1 MSVRHRVAA
10 FLVVFSLLSLGWL
23 LADCTVCS
31 TGTGT
36 SNCGCCYEAVS
47 SVVESCQSGCS
58 SNCVRMSPAE
68 CESFRTK
75 AQENL
80 ERIRNAYDFYI
91 LSGIADMQDSLNAI
105 ASFTNGAGAV
115 GEALALVAQ
124 AKTNI
129 ETMDSAFSETKQ
141 ILLDIE
147 SGPLLR
153 LQNAFN
159 AFVRRFSPAFGVV
172 GNRVVVS
179 NLSTGAS
186 FTYSSSAFF
195 VSVGIATNSID
206 QIHDMIEGLSSE
218 ESFDNARESAIE
230 TLENIESKLS
240 SLNDA
245 FSSIQQSV
253 ETALSGLS
261 MLQKNV
267 NGVVDYSTEV
277 VEMVAN
283 MNCNSCGQGDG
294 TGGGGGTGGTGGVGN
309 VNIDLTPV
317 VQAIENLQYSYER
330 NASALYTLLNNV
342 FKKFFDA
349 FNGASANPHW
359 NSEPSINYY
368 NSMGDNWFK
377 RVEYLLYSSAYSSLT
392 GQEDT
397 SIPEQPEG
405 SQDIEQTIEEMNTD
419 MTNQKGLIKE
429 TVETSW
435 GSFKNSFSQFFN
447 RLSVFKGASGNYGGV
462 ILEYDGDGGKG
473 SFRLTSGEM
482 MGTGGQLAG
491 VVSSFR
497 TGIRILWSLFGIS
510 LYASFL
516 FVFVKYVRAALAF
529 LFHGVMDTVK

>member
-10 FLVVFSLLSLGWL
+10 FLVVFSLGSLGWL

-31 TGTGT
+31 TG
-36 SNCGCCYEAVS
+36 SNNCGCCYEAVS

-68 CESFRTK
+68 CEAFRTK

-80 ERIRNAYDFYI
+80 EKIRNSYDFYI
-91 LSGIADMQDSLNAI
+91 LSGIAEMQDSLNAI
-105 ASFTNGAGAV
+105 APLTNVAGAV
-115 GEALALVAQ
+115 SAALALVAQ
-124 AKTNI
+124 AKTNV

-147 SGPLLR
+147 SGPLNT
-153 LQNAFN
+153 LQVNVDKFASLFSTYLGRPGTSVIISNTTTHVSKRVATLAFHIT
-159 AFVRRFSPAFGVV
+159 
-172 GNRVVVS
+172 
-179 NLSTGAS
+179 LDKC
-186 FTYSSSAFF
+186 
-195 VSVGIATNSID
+195 TNSVA
-206 QIHDMIEGLSSE
+206 QIHDMIEGLATE

-245 FSSIQQSV
+245 FSSIRQSV

-267 NGVVDYSTEV
+267 KGVVDFSTEV
-277 VEMVAN
+277 VDMVAN

-294 TGGGGGTGGTGGVGN
+294 TGTGGTGGTGGGN

-330 NASALYTLLNNV
+330 NAAELYSLLNNV
-342 FKKFFDA
+342 FKKLFDA
-349 FNGASANPHW
+349 FNGASSNPHW

-397 SIPEQPEG
+397 SVPEEPEG
-405 SQDIEQTIEEMNTD
+405 SQYIEGTIEEMNTD
-419 MTNQKGLIKE
+419 MNNQKGLIKE

-447 RLSVFKGASGNYGGV
+447 KLNVFKGASGNYGGV
-462 ILEYDGDGGKG
+462 ILEYDGGGGKG

-510 LYASFL
+510 LYVSFL
-516 FVFVKYVRAALAF
+516 FVFVKYVRAGLAF